1 MSIAYSFYL
10 LEHEANKQKKK
21 KKRDLNTIDRKE
33 LFQLYLL
40 NIAWQV
46 DSKPDAGQISFEIS
60 LKIDSITISEIK

>member
-1 MSIAYSFYL
+1 M
-10 LEHEANKQKKK
+10 KQISKKKK

>member
-10 LEHEANKQKKK
+10 LEHEANNQKKK

>member
-1 MSIAYSFYL
+1 M
-10 LEHEANKQKKK
+10 KQISKK

>member
-1 MSIAYSFYL
+1 M
-10 LEHEANKQKKK
+10 KQISKKK